1 MSEDKQNKDDK
12 QNKGDKQNKCK
23 IRLGWRKHQPNQRA
37 ATLRSFR
44 ISSTVLIADSISSSF
59 V

>member
-1 MSEDKQNKDDK
+1 MTRRMSEDKQNKDDK
-12 QNKGDKQNKCK
+12 QNKCK
-23 IRLGWRKHQPNQRA
+23 IRLRWRKHQPNQRA

-44 ISSTVLIADSISSSF
+44 ISSTALIADSISSSF